1 MLDEY
6 GRIHIA
12 SNNLS
17 FVKGMMIIWHDYWM
31 GHDTRCAA
39 HLTPVFRAML
49 VTLAPVM
56 LAAGSATAQPFPSK
70 AVRLVV
76 PGTAGGS
83 NDVVARAMSSPLS
96 KALGQSVVVENRP
109 GASSVIG
116 AEMVARSPPDGHTVL
131 IGGFPFMSLAALRTK
146 LPFDPIK
153 DFVAVTRIGTQ
164 PSVISVHPSLPVK
177 SIKEL
182 IALARARPG
191 QLVYACSGYGTA
203 QHLSGEL
210 LKVRAGID
218 MKLVVFQGPAQS
230 TTAVLGGHASILIT
244 TLPPIMHHI
253 PAGKLR
259 PLAVTS
265 RERSHLL
272 KDVPTMMEAGVPEFD
287 ISGGMGVF
295 APAATPKAAIE
306 RLNSEITR
314 VVQLPEV
321 KDGMLRDGF
330 VVAPMGPAEYEA
342 FMHDKIQQIRSIAKA
357 ANIKFD

>member
-1 MLDEY
+1 MLY
-6 GRIHIA
+6 ILR
-12 SNNLS
+12 
-17 FVKGMMIIWHDYWM
+17 M
-31 GHDTRCAA
+31 GGDTQFRA
-39 HLTPVFRAML
+39 LPNPVFGAARIMLTAAML
-49 VTLAPVM
+49 T
-56 LAAGSATAQPFPSK
+56 AGSASPQPGSTGSVQPFPSK
-70 AVRLVV
+70 VVRLVV
-76 PGTAGGS
+76 PGSAGAS

-96 KALGQSVVVENRP
+96 KAFGQSVVVENRP

-116 AEMVARSPPDGHTVL
+116 AEIVARSPPDGHTLL

-164 PSVISVHPSLPVK
+164 PSVLSVHPSLPVK
-177 SIKEL
+177 TIKDL
-182 IALARARPG
+182 IARARARPG
-191 QLVYACSGYGTA
+191 QLAYATSGYGTA

-210 LKVRAGID
+210 LKVKSGID
-218 MKLVVFQGPAQS
+218 MKLVVFQGAAQS
-230 TTAVLGGHASILIT
+230 TAAVLGGHASILIT

-272 KDVPTMMEAGVPEFD
+272 KDVPTMIESGLPEFD

-306 RLNSEITR
+306 RLNTEIIR

-330 VVAPMGPAEYEA
+330 IVAPMGPAEYEA
-342 FMHDKIQQIRSIAKA
+342 FMRDKIQQIRSIAKA
-357 ANIKFD
+357 ANIKLD